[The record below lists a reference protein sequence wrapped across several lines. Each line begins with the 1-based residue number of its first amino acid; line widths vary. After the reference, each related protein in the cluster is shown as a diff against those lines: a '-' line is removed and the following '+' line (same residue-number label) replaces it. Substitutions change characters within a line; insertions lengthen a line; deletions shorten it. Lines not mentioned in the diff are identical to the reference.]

1 MTTPGGLLRWGQA
14 GRYAARDDRLVIT
27 ALAGTR
33 TGIVTPVRLTPG
45 GGLDIT
51 VDADW
56 LALADCGDETIAVL
70 TSPVAAS
77 VTVQPG
83 DPDDERDDELWAVIT
98 DPETATYALR
108 VLDAGGGGQHG
119 VRLATIT
126 VPAGASSS
134 DDLELTPRD
143 PDFGGGG
150 QGPPGPQGPPGADG
164 PQGPPG
170 APGDPGGPPGPPG
183 EQGIPGPEGPQ
194 GPGGVEGPR
203 GPEGD
208 RGVPGQ
214 ATLIVGSFGQV
225 RTPDELPSDGFVEA
239 GWDGPGRPLNDLQVE
254 TGWAFVYT
262 DGHLWVYVADQGPG
276 GESWVSPGMVQGPE
290 GARGPA
296 GDPGAQG
303 PVGPAGP
310 APDLDLGPWVTLVTP
325 TVPAGLLATTRFRYR
340 RVGFLGCVQLDFS
353 AHWNTVPPPPG
364 LNATFVFPPMTE
376 DCWVYQPG
384 SQQRYYNL
392 QGAAGITGNPLQ
404 LVQARLLANGGVQLV
419 VPAGTGGSVGTLN
432 ILVPLLSEGADD
444 PGILPSAGASV
455 VRKERRSP

>member
-1 MTTPGGLLRWGQA
+1 MTTPHKVRWGQA
-14 GRYAARDDRLVIT
+14 GRYSAWDDRQVIT
-27 ALAGTR
+27 ALSGGRSA
-33 TGIVTPVRLTPG
+33 VVRSVGLTPASA
-45 GGLDIT
+45 GL
-51 VDADW
+51 VVNVSADW
-56 LALADCGDETIAVL
+56 LALADCGDGTIAVL
-70 TSPVAAS
+70 TSSLEAA
-77 VTVQPG
+77 VTVEPG
-83 DPDDERDDELWAVIT
+83 GAADRDDELWAIIT
-98 DPETATYALR
+98 DPEAATYALR
-108 VLDAGGGGQHG
+108 VLEGAGGQHG

-126 VPAGASSS
+126 VPAGASTA
-134 DDLELTPRD
+134 DELELHPRD

-164 PQGPPG
+164 PPGPPG
-170 APGDPGGPPGPPG
+170 LPGDPGGPPGPPG

-225 RTPDELPSDGFVEA
+225 RTPDELPPTGFVPA
-239 GWDGPGRPLNDLQVE
+239 GWDGEGRPLNDLQVE

-296 GDPGAQG
+296 GDPGPQG

-310 APDLDLGPWVTLVTP
+310 PPDYDLGPWVTLTP
-325 TVPAGLLATTRFRYR
+325 PGGLGPGIRFRYR
-340 RVGFLGCVQLDFS
+340 RVGFLGCVQLDFQ

-364 LNATFVFPPMTE
+364 ANATFTFPAMTE
-376 DCWVYQPG
+376 DCWVSQPVG
-384 SQQRYYNL
+384 QQRYYNL
-392 QGAAGITGNPLQ
+392 QGAGGITGTPLLLVRVQ
-404 LVQARLLANGGVQLV
+404 LGPNGGVQLL
-419 VPAGTGGSVGTLN
+419 VPAGTGGSVGNLN
-432 ILVPLLSEGADD
+432 VLVPLLSEGTEDD
-444 PGILPSAGASV
+444 PAQHPMSGAGASV
-455 VRKERRSP
+455 GRKERRSP

>member
-164 PQGPPG
+164 PQGPQG

-296 GDPGAQG
+296 GDPGPQG

-310 APDLDLGPWVTLVTP
+310 APDYDLGPWVTMTP
-325 TVPAGLLATTRFRYR
+325 NPTTGLGAGARFRYR
-340 RVGFLGCVQLDFS
+340 RVGFLGCVQVDFS
-353 AHWNTVPPPPG
+353 AHWTAVQTWQYGN
-364 LNATFVFPPMTE
+364 MTN
-376 DCWVYQPG
+376 DCWVSQPG
-384 SQQRYYNL
+384 GQARHYNL
-392 QGAAGITGNPLQ
+392 QGTAGITGTPLL
-404 LVQARLLANGGVQLV
+404 LVRVVLGPNGAVSLI
-419 VPAGTGGSVGTLN
+419 VPAGTGGGVGTLN
-432 ILVPLLSEGADD
+432 ALVPLLSEGTEDD
-444 PGILPSAGASV
+444 PGFHPSRG
-455 VRKERRSP
+455 

>member
-1 MTTPGGLLRWGQA
+1 VTTPHKVRWGQA
-14 GRYAARDDRLVIT
+14 GRYSAWDDRQVIT
-27 ALAGTR
+27 ALSGGRSA
-33 TGIVTPVRLTPG
+33 VVRAVALTPAA
-45 GGLDIT
+45 GLA
-51 VDADW
+51 VNVSADW
-56 LALADCGDETIAVL
+56 LALADCGDGTIAVL
-70 TSPVAAS
+70 TSSLEVSVA
-77 VTVQPG
+77 VEPG
-83 DPDDERDDELWAVIT
+83 GAADRDDELWAVIT
-98 DPETATYALR
+98 DPEAATYALR
-108 VLDAGGGGQHG
+108 VLEVAGGQHG

-126 VPAGASSS
+126 VPAGAITS
-134 DDLELTPRD
+134 DDLELHPRA

-164 PQGPPG
+164 PPGPQGT
-170 APGDPGGPPGPPG
+170 PGDPGGPPGPPG
-183 EQGIPGPEGPQ
+183 EQGVAGPEGPQ

-203 GPEGD
+203 GPEGE

-455 VRKERRSP
+455 GRKERRSR

>member
-164 PQGPPG
+164 PQGPQG

-296 GDPGAQG
+296 GDPGPQG

-310 APDLDLGPWVTLVTP
+310 APDFDFGPWVTLAP
-325 TVPAGLLATTRFRYR
+325 PGGLAAGVRFRYR
-340 RVGFLGCVQLDFS
+340 RVGFMGCVQIDFQG
-353 AHWNTVPPPPG
+353 HWNANTP
-364 LNATFVFPPMTE
+364 ATYTFPAMTE
-376 DCWVYQPG
+376 DCWVSQPG
-384 SQQRYYNL
+384 GQARRYNIM
-392 QGAAGITGNPLQ
+392 GNAGNTASPIQ
-404 LVQARLLANGGVQLV
+404 LVQIVLGPNGAVSMVIAANTGGGV
-419 VPAGTGGSVGTLN
+419 GNLN
-432 ILVPLLSEGADD
+432 ALIPLLSEGAEDD
-444 PGILPSAGASV
+444 TAQHPMSGAGASV

>member
-1 MTTPGGLLRWGQA
+1 MTTPHKVRWGQA
-14 GRYAARDDRLVIT
+14 GRYSAWDDRQVIT
-27 ALAGTR
+27 ALSAGR
-33 TGIVTPVRLTPG
+33 SAVVRPVGLTPASA
-45 GGLDIT
+45 GLVVNVSDG
-51 VDADW
+51 W
-56 LALADCGDETIAVL
+56 LALADCGDGTIAVL
-70 TSPVAAS
+70 TSTVEVS
-77 VTVQPG
+77 VTVEPG
-83 DPDDERDDELWAVIT
+83 GAADRDDELWAIIT
-98 DPETATYALR
+98 DPESATYALR
-108 VLDAGGGGQHG
+108 LLEGAGGQHG

-126 VPAGASSS
+126 VPAGASTAGE
-134 DDLELTPRD
+134 LELHPRD

-164 PQGPPG
+164 PPGPQG

-225 RTPDELPSDGFVEA
+225 RTPDELPPTGFVPA
-239 GWDGPGRPLNDLQVE
+239 GWDGEGRPLNDLQVE

-296 GDPGAQG
+296 GDPGPQG

-310 APDLDLGPWVTLVTP
+310 APDFDLGPWVTMTP
-325 TVPAGLLATTRFRYR
+325 NPATGLLAGNRFRYR
-340 RVGFLGCVQLDFS
+340 RVGFLGCVQVDFS
-353 AHWNTVPPPPG
+353 AHWNAVNTYAFG
-364 LNATFVFPPMTE
+364 AMTS
-376 DCWVYQPG
+376 DCWVSQPG
-384 SQQRYYNL
+384 GEARHYNL
-392 QGAAGITGNPLQ
+392 QGTAGITATGTPQ
-404 LVQARLLANGGVQLV
+404 LVRVVLGANGNVSLI
-419 VPAGTGGSVGTLN
+419 VPAGTGPGVGTMN
-432 ILVPLLSEGADD
+432 ALVPLLSEGTEDD
-444 PGILPSAGASV
+444 PGFHPSRGLA
-455 VRKERRSP
+455 